1 MGGQLSGR
9 PYSTAPAESIKSMSI
24 KGSYIAYV
32 NDAAR
37 RVATFFEK
45 WDCLIETDLRT
56 SRLPKKR
63 LNPYGPFSAVSP
75 LEYGGLK
82 PILPIL

>member
-1 MGGQLSGR
+1 MGGQLSAR

-24 KGSYIAYV
+24 KGLYIAYV